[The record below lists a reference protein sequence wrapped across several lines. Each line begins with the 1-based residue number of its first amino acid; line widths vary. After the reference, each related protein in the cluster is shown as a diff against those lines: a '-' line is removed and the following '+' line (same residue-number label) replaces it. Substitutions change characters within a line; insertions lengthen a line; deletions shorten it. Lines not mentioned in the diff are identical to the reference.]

1 MMDGD
6 ETTSSA
12 GAKKRIFFQSSRHGS
27 PISKDMAKRQ
37 GQITSLAFALLGGR
51 DAALTFLNGGNA
63 ALGGR
68 PLDLAMASDHGY
80 HLVEQAIHLSAASQT
95 GDGK

>member
-6 ETTSSA
+6 ETAS
-12 GAKKRIFFQSSRHGS
+12 GPVVKRRFFQPSKLGS
-27 PISKDMAKRQ
+27 PLTKDAAKRQ

-51 DAALTFLNGGNA
+51 EPALAFLNGGNA

-68 PLDLAMASDHGY
+68 PLDLAMASAQGY

>member
-6 ETTSSA
+6 PTASKA
-12 GAKKRIFFQSSRHGS
+12 GASRLFFRPSKLAS
-27 PISKDMAKRQ
+27 PLSKDVAKRQ

-68 PLDLAMASDHGY
+68 PLDLAMASDKGY
-80 HLVEQAIHLSAASQT
+80 HLVEQAIHLSAASKT